1 LVRLSTLRLRTTAAT
16 INSKKKNS
24 VKKSQQQ
31 RRLSAKR
38 RMKRRKKKRS
48 EFAKKAC
55 LICSKQRMQV
65 NQFSNNEKIF
75 EPFLVMITL

>member
-1 LVRLSTLRLRTTAAT
+1 M

-24 VKKSQQQ
+24 AKKSPRQ
-31 RRLSAKR
+31 RRLSVKKEMMR
-38 RMKRRKKKRS
+38 RRKKKRS
-48 EFAKKAC
+48 EFVKKAC
-55 LICSKQRMQV
+55 LICSKQRMHV

>member
-1 LVRLSTLRLRTTAAT
+1 M

-24 VKKSQQQ
+24 AKKSPRQ
-31 RRLSAKR
+31 RRLSAKKEMMR
-38 RMKRRKKKRS
+38 RRKKKRS
-48 EFAKKAC
+48 EFVKKAC